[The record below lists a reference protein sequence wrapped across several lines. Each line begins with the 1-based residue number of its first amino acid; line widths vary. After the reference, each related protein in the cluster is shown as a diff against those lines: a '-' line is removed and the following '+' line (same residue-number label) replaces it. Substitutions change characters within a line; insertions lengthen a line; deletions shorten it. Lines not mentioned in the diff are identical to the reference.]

1 MWSILL
7 TDSSSTCL
15 VLQLLPSYSLLYAS
29 TSPSLFGMSNMGQ
42 ILVIRKITVPKK
54 YTSTLIILSKQ
65 DALIIKIDKMWS
77 HREGSSLDK
86 SMREIELVDLGRP
99 TLYMSGTISS
109 GWVLDG
115 TKQRKHPS
123 IALCF
128 LTVDCD
134 QPPQA
139 PAFMPSPTI
148 MDYTFKLRAN

>member
-1 MWSILL
+1 
-7 TDSSSTCL
+7 
-15 VLQLLPSYSLLYAS
+15 
-29 TSPSLFGMSNMGQ
+29 MSNMGQ

-109 GWVLDG
+109 G
-115 TKQRKHPS
+115 
-123 IALCF
+123 
-128 LTVDCD
+128 
-134 QPPQA
+134 
-139 PAFMPSPTI
+139 
-148 MDYTFKLRAN
+148 